1 METAESVGITSHRLR
16 EQLAKIRY
24 QVECLG
30 DVALS
35 VDDDELEAN
44 LRNISTE
51 IRHSLDAIDSDT
63 EADEPWLAG

>member
-1 METAESVGITSHRLR
+1 METAETVEITSHRLR

-24 QVECLG
+24 QVDCLS

-44 LRNISTE
+44 LRNISIE
-51 IRHSLDAIDSDT
+51 IRNSVDAIGTDN
-63 EADEPWLAG
+63 EPDEPWLAG